1 VKLDSY
7 FGGFKKMVN
16 IPKEVMDVLGGSDTV
31 KAIGT
36 ADSEGSPHTIITGS
50 LRAIENET
58 LAFAVVATKTTL
70 NNLKT
75 TKKASIAIYKPPMTG
90 YRIEAIYNSFQD
102 SGPIFDNFTEA
113 LKQRGLPCSGVV
125 ILKVDGVY
133 VLGPPEPGKKI
144 A

>member
-1 VKLDSY
+1 
-7 FGGFKKMVN
+7 MVSL
-16 IPKEVMDVLGGSDTV
+16 PKEVMDLLVPGANTV

-36 ADSEGSPHTIITGS
+36 ADSEGTPHTIITGS
-50 LRAIENET
+50 LMAIDNET

-75 TKKASIAIYKPPMTG
+75 TKKASIAIYQPPMTG

-102 SGPIFDNFTEA
+102 SGSLFDNFAEA